1 MEDNPKLAG
10 TLEEA
15 LGQAG
20 FTVDCVHDGHA
31 ADLLLTTQDY
41 ALLLLDLGLPGS
53 TGSKCC
59 AACACAAIRC
69 R

>member
-1 MEDNPKLAG
+1 MRILLVEDNLKLAS

-20 FTVDCVHDGHA
+20 FTVDCAHDGHA

-41 ALLLLDLGLPGS
+41 ALAILDIGLPRMDGLEVL
-53 TGSKCC
+53 
-59 AACACAAIRC
+59 R
-69 R
+69 RL